1 MKILIAD
8 DQAVN
13 RLLLEKLLAKT
24 NSELLFAKNGLEAVN
39 IYKEV
44 APDLILMDIMMPVMG
59 GIDAIKE
66 IRALSSEKLVQI
78 IVISALTDEESVV
91 EGLNV
96 GADDYISKPFNTV
109 ILNAKILAVS
119 RTVQLQTTLLESKQK
134 LEQYHKNNEH
144 ELDFSKR
151 VFEKITAQNDL
162 KDPQLD
168 YWIKPSARF
177 SGDLISAKRVSE
189 SQLYFMLADST
200 GHGLS
205 AALPTIIVSQL
216 FQAMVKK
223 GVSIASIVRAINH
236 RLKQDLPIGHFVAL
250 AAGVVDT
257 EKRSIEIWNG
267 GLPAIPV
274 LNDNN
279 EIVESFLSKHVFCG
293 ILNDS
298 YFSDETET
306 WCWQE
311 KCELLLCS
319 DGVTD
324 VVNKQGEIFGDERF
338 MTVLLSTHA
347 KQRIEGIKEQLVQFI
362 DPSQEQDD
370 VSCLSIYCS

>member
-279 EIVESFLSKHVFCG
+279 EIVESFLSRHVFCG